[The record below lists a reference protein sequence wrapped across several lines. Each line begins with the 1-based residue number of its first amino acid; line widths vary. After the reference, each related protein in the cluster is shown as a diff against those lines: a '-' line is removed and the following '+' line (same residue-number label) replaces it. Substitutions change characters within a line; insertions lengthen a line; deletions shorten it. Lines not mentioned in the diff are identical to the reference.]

1 MDVWVGCATGEE
13 IFNSNCIDMIY
24 DDHIFA
30 SLHPPEKEEEE
41 HTEGGG
47 RREKDGRRYIPSWV
61 SHSNFSDESV
71 NGAMGIT

>member
-1 MDVWVGCATGEE
+1 MCATGEE

-30 SLHPPEKEEEE
+30 SLHPPEEEEQ
-41 HTEGGG
+41 TERG